1 MKLKKIASIALLA
14 IGLAACNSTDAT
26 LDIAGANTPA
36 PSTPDP
42 STPATSAPATT
53 TQVPATT
60 PAPTTAAPAVQQAV
74 ATNTVRTRF
83 APIIGAPVDKVTP
96 LSRRLSSRAKEKS
109 ITIVAS
115 TDQTAT
121 HVLKGYFS
129 VLAEGSSSTVI
140 YVFDV
145 LDPAGNRLHRIQGQE
160 SVAGNNATDSW
171 AAVPATLMETIA
183 DKVMSGFTQWLGAPN
198 A

>member
-1 MKLKKIASIALLA
+1 MNLKHIAILAIVAGLLA
-14 IGLAACNSTDAT
+14 GCNSTDAT
-26 LDIAGANTPA
+26 LGVEGATA
-36 PSTPDP
+36 
-42 STPATSAPATT
+42 TPATQTPVLTPTPETVAP
-53 TQVPATT
+53 
-60 PAPTTAAPAVQQAV
+60 QAV
-74 ATNTVRTRF
+74 AASTVRMRF

-121 HVLKGYFS
+121 HVVKGYFS

-145 LDPAGNRLHRIQGQE
+145 LDPSGNRLHRIQGQE
-160 SVAGNNATDSW
+160 SVAGTNATDSW
-171 AAVPATLMETIA
+171 ASVPPSTMETIA
-183 DKVMSGFTQWLGAPN
+183 DKAMAEFTQWLGAPN

>member
-1 MKLKKIASIALLA
+1 MKFKQIAIGALLA
-14 IGLAACNSTDAT
+14 TALAACNSTDAT
-26 LDIAGANTPA
+26 LGVEGAGTTDTQASATQLPAANTAPVTASPA
-36 PSTPDP
+36 P
-42 STPATSAPATT
+42 
-53 TQVPATT
+53 
-60 PAPTTAAPAVQQAV
+60 QQAV
-74 ATNTVRTRF
+74 ALSSVRVRF

-129 VLAEGSSSTVI
+129 VLSEGSSSTVI

-145 LDPAGNRLHRIQGQE
+145 LDPSGNRMHRIQGQE
-160 SVAGNNATDSW
+160 SVTGNNATDSW
-171 AAVPATLMETIA
+171 AAVPATVMETIA
-183 DKVMSGFTQWLGAPN
+183 DKAMAGFTQWLGAPN

>member
-1 MKLKKIASIALLA
+1 MRLKQIAIWAT
-14 IGLAACNSTDAT
+14 LAAVLAGCNSTDAT
-26 LDIAGANTPA
+26 LGVEGTATSTATAPA
-36 PSTPDP
+36 PPSATP
-42 STPATSAPATT
+42 TLETVAPVA
-53 TQVPATT
+53 
-60 PAPTTAAPAVQQAV
+60 QQAV
-74 ATNTVRTRF
+74 AANNVRMRF

-96 LSRRLSSRAKEKS
+96 LSRRLSARAKEKS

-121 HVLKGYFS
+121 HVIKGYFS

-145 LDPAGNRLHRIQGQE
+145 LDPSGNRLHRIQGQE
-160 SVAGNNATDSW
+160 SVAGTNATDGW
-171 AAVPATLMETIA
+171 VAVPPSVMETIA
-183 DKVMSGFTQWLGAPN
+183 DKAIAGFTQWLGAPN